1 MCRLRINRIIMKR
14 TLNLLLLSSVG
25 VIIFAALK
33 VLSDSSISSW
43 GIAVCA
49 SIFLFTAIYWVILI
63 PRNNEAT
70 RSKNLDKL

>member
-1 MCRLRINRIIMKR
+1 MYSYRINRIIMKR
-14 TLNLLLLSSVG
+14 TLYLLLLSSVG

-43 GIAVCA
+43 GIVVSATF
-49 SIFLFTAIYWVILI
+49 FLFTAIYWVILI
-63 PRNNEAT
+63 SRNNEGT